1 MGFSPQCLLIRMSP
15 FLNKPKTLFFFF
27 NFQVSDID
35 ALYVLPTRGNMQTSR
50 NWKRCLAIPK
60 FPNVVIIT
68 IQDAMTSYKSVLK
81 TARAVLLNL
90 KVNTYKKSPRAPS
103 FKKSGGFLMC
113 FCCKTQQEM
122 LCFLC
127 VFSTCSHKEMRNKK
141 IPKSLINLKDLQDC
155 HGYQML
161 SQILWGVFRI
171 CTH

>member
-1 MGFSPQCLLIRMSP
+1 MGFSPQCFLIRMSP

-35 ALYVLPTRGNMQTSR
+35 ALCVLPTRGNMQTSR

-60 FPNVVIIT
+60 FQNVVIIT

-113 FCCKTQQEM
+113 FCCKTQQK
-122 LCFLC
+122 CC
-127 VFSTCSHKEMRNKK
+127 VFDVFSASVHTRRWGLKHSTITSK
-141 IPKSLINLKDLQDC
+141 
-155 HGYQML
+155 
-161 SQILWGVFRI
+161 F
-171 CTH
+171 

>member
-1 MGFSPQCLLIRMSP
+1 MWVFRPNVYLSGCLP
-15 FLNKPKTLFFFF
+15 FLTKPKTLFFFF

-35 ALYVLPTRGNMQTSR
+35 ALCVLLTLGNMQTSR

-60 FPNVVIIT
+60 FQNVVIIT

-113 FCCKTQQEM
+113 FCCKTQQK
-122 LCFLC
+122 CC
-127 VFSTCSHKEMRNKK
+127 VFDVFSAPVHTWRWGIKNSK
-141 IPKSLINLKDLQDC
+141 ITYKLQE
-155 HGYQML
+155 
-161 SQILWGVFRI
+161 F
-171 CTH
+171 